1 MCTCTQVCSALRAA
15 GARLPIIAMTGNV
28 DPGSVELFKRVGF
41 SGLLAKPFNEVRT
54 RAAVAAERRRHDA
67 LKRAGIWR
75 VWMCCAQA
83 DVRRLLHH
91 LRAGRSDWWSSQD
104 LGALSSRRAVYR
116 PPPVERA
123 SGKGAPSRSEATPLS
138 VHGV

>member
-83 DVRRLLHH
+83 DACSITCGQGGATGGPARTWVR
-91 LRAGRSDWWSSQD
+91 
-104 LGALSSRRAVYR
+104 
-116 PPPVERA
+116 
-123 SGKGAPSRSEATPLS
+123 
-138 VHGV
+138 